1 MSRPVAIVTD
11 STSDIPEELRAAHGI
26 AVVPLLVRFGDE
38 TFRDGVNLS
47 AAEFLTRLRESNVTP
62 KTSQPAVPD
71 FEAVF
76 REALARDQDVVCVT
90 ISAGLSG
97 TYNAA
102 RLAADAVDAERIR
115 VVDSGAVTMQLGFA
129 VLEAAKAAEGDAGL
143 DGVEAVTR
151 NALERSR
158 LFAVL
163 KTLDYLYQG
172 GRIGKVSQIFGSALA
187 IKPILHLGEG
197 IVVPLER
204 VRTWNRA
211 LDRVC
216 TLVQEQGPLS
226 DLAVLHCDNEADAQ
240 KLVDRLAHLVDPSR
254 VVVTHAGPVISTYAG
269 PGAIGV
275 ALLRAEAWA
284 EREKNRP

>member
-11 STSDIPEELRAAHGI
+11 STADIPESLRTAHGI
-26 AVVPLLVRFGDE
+26 TVVPLLVRFGDE
-38 TFRDGVNLS
+38 TFRDGIDLS
-47 AAEFLTRLRESNVTP
+47 ASAFLTKLRESDVTP
-62 KTSQPAVPD
+62 KTSQPAVSD
-71 FEAVF
+71 FESVF
-76 REALARDQDVVCVT
+76 REALSRDHDVVCVT

-97 TYNAA
+97 TFNAA
-102 RLAADAVDAERIR
+102 RLAAEAVDVECIR
-115 VVDSGAVTMQLGFA
+115 VIDSGAVTMQLGFA
-129 VLEAAKAAEGDAGL
+129 VLEAAKAAGNGGDLEA
-143 DGVEAVTR
+143 VETVTR

-187 IKPILHLGEG
+187 IKPILHLGDG

-211 LDRVC
+211 LDRIGA
-216 TLVQEQGPLS
+216 LVEEQAPLS

-240 KLVDRLAHLVDPSR
+240 RLVDRLAHLVDPSN
-254 VVVTHAGPVISTYAG
+254 VLVTHAGPVISTYAG

-275 ALLRAEAWA
+275 ALLRAE
-284 EREKNRP
+284 P

>member
-1 MSRPVAIVTD
+1 MSRPVTIVTD
-11 STSDIPEELRAAHGI
+11 STADIPEASRAAYGI

-38 TFRDGVNLS
+38 TFRDGVDLS
-47 AAEFLTRLRESNVTP
+47 ASAFLTKLRASNTAP
-62 KTSQPAVPD
+62 KTSQPAVSD
-71 FEAVF
+71 FETVF
-76 REALARDQDVVCVT
+76 RDQLSRDHDVVCVT

-97 TYNAA
+97 THNAA
-102 RLAADAVDAERIR
+102 RLAAEAVDVERIH
-115 VVDSGAVTMQLGFA
+115 VIDSGAVTMQLGFA
-129 VLEAAKAAEGDAGL
+129 VLEAAKAAEHGGSL
-143 DGVEAVTR
+143 DVVESVTR
-151 NALERSR
+151 NALARSR

-187 IKPILHLGEG
+187 IKPILHIGDG

-211 LDRVC
+211 LDRIGA
-216 TLVQEQGPLS
+216 LVEEQAPLS
-226 DLAVLHCDNEADAQ
+226 DLAVLHCDNEADAR

-254 VVVTHAGPVISTYAG
+254 VVVAHAGPVISTYAG

-275 ALLRAEAWA
+275 ALLRAEA
-284 EREKNRP
+284 